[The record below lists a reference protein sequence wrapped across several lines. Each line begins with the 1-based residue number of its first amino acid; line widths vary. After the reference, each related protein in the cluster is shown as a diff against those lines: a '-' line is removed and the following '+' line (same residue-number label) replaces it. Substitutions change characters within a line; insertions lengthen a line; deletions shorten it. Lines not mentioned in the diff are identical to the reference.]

1 MRYTI
6 LAILLVLLSCK
17 TKKSV
22 VSDGT
27 VQEYITKPGIIIYKT
42 KADYFKNVPVSLS
55 EDKSTLVSYPA
66 PSDLKLNDSLL
77 RYPIK
82 LKDNY
87 LLDNKGIWINVAFL
101 SITYK
106 DFAALQKS
114 PTVDKI
120 MEMVIDKDPIIEL
133 YFDKDKSLDSLK
145 NEELINYL
153 NKLIDKKQI
162 ETELKRLK

>member
-6 LAILLVLLSCK
+6 LAILVLLFSCK
-17 TKKSV
+17 TKKSA
-22 VSDGT
+22 VSNAV

-42 KADYFKNVPVSLS
+42 KADYFNNVPVNLS

-82 LKDNY
+82 LKENY
-87 LLDNKGIWINVAFL
+87 LLDNKGIWVNVAFL
-101 SITYK
+101 STTYK
-106 DFAALQKS
+106 DFSALQKS
-114 PTVDKI
+114 PAVDEI
-120 MEMVIDKDPIIEL
+120 MEMVIDKDPIIEF
-133 YFDKDKSLDSLK
+133 YFNEDKSLDSLK
-145 NEELINYL
+145 NEQLINYL